1 MNETVHKSSRVRR
14 FVRSYFG
21 RIAVVF
27 VLIVVV
33 NPARFSDNAPALP
46 GDLNWLETMPDGTS

>member
-33 NPARFSDNAPALP
+33 NSARFADNARMLA
-46 GDLNWLETMPDGTS
+46 GDLNWLETMADGVS